1 MNLAKNL
8 LHDWA
13 EAKRKFA
20 DEPLPLTCTK
30 INGSAK

>member
-13 EAKRKFA
+13 EAERKFA